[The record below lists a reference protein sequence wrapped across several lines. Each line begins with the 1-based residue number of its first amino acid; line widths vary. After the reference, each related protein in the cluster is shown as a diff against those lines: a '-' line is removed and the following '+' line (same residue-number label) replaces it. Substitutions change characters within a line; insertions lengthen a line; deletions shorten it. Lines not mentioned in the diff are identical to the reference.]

1 MLESYPFVKQEDQ
14 KECGPVCLQM
24 IIKYYKGYIDLEY
37 LNYLCKTNKYGTNAY
52 NLINGA
58 KEIGFDS
65 YAVKANI
72 DELKGSV
79 FPLIAHVVIKNKYNH
94 YVVIYK
100 INYNKKYLIVA
111 DPANKIKKV
120 SFDEFNTIFSNNSL
134 DYISD
139 NDI

>member
-58 KEIGFDS
+58 KEIGFDYDKNEKDILYGVTNCGNGGTGFDTFMVS
-65 YAVKANI
+65 RWDNCICSVHGSGQYHNI
-72 DELKGSV
+72 
-79 FPLIAHVVIKNKYNH
+79 
-94 YVVIYK
+94 
-100 INYNKKYLIVA
+100 
-111 DPANKIKKV
+111 
-120 SFDEFNTIFSNNSL
+120 
-134 DYISD
+134 
-139 NDI
+139 